1 MAITT
6 LIPAIGAPTARTKK
20 ALLNLVPALGKINTQ
35 EKLNT
40 RKFQLL
46 LGLVVT
52 VDLLVIATL
61 NLLMTQDAF
70 TLQHLKHERNIA
82 LDQRD
87 ATLRLVNAKG
97 SPDQLAVQAHK
108 LGMVPAQE
116 IKYLDLAVKP

>member
-6 LIPAIGAPTARTKK
+6 LIPVIGAPTARTKR
-20 ALLNLVPALGKINTQ
+20 ALLNLVPALSKINTQ

-46 LGLVVT
+46 LVLVVT

-70 TLQHLKHERNIA
+70 TLQHLKHERNIS

-97 SPDQLAVQAHK
+97 SPDQLAAAAHK

>member
-6 LIPAIGAPTARTKK
+6 LIPVINAPRAKR
-20 ALLNLVPALGKINTQ
+20 AFLNLVPALGNINTQ

-46 LGLVVT
+46 LGVVVT
-52 VDLLVIATL
+52 VDLLVIATI

-70 TLQHLKHERNIA
+70 ELQHLKHERNVA

-87 ATLRLVNAKG
+87 ATIRLVNAKG
-97 SPDQLAVQAHK
+97 SPDQLASQAAK

-116 IKYLDLAVKP
+116 IKYIDLGTKP

>member
-6 LIPAIGAPTARTKK
+6 LIPVIGAPTARTKR

-46 LGLVVT
+46 LVLVVT

-97 SPDQLAVQAHK
+97 SPDQLAAAAHK
-108 LGMVPAQE
+108 LGMVTAQE

>member
-6 LIPAIGAPTARTKK
+6 LIPVISAPTARTKK

-82 LDQRD
+82 IDQRD

-97 SPDQLAVQAHK
+97 SPDQLAAAARK

-116 IKYLDLAVKP
+116 IKYLDLSVKP